1 MDVLTAMNEI
11 LLSDGCGR
19 GLRVRPGAGQTW
31 RRNHG
36 MTVPRLRR
44 CVKPWLTSCAERLSS
59 PAAEICGHLLRIE
72 FVFRFRPD
80 AVTNFAGGWM

>member
-1 MDVLTAMNEI
+1 
-11 LLSDGCGR
+11 
-19 GLRVRPGAGQTW
+19 
-31 RRNHG
+31 